1 MESKQTTKSEQ
12 PAAQEIAKKL
22 EQTTLEES
30 KNPEESKEETKQLV
44 HGMKAVENKTFVQDL
59 QSRKQTWESLKVPE
73 DIREGLE
80 KMSYMKPSIIQAAS
94 IPTVLGQND
103 PTLRD
108 KNFMFQAIN
117 GSGKTGA
124 FAVPSLMRVDLAVNK
139 TQVIILANT
148 RELIRQ
154 THEIMKV
161 LASETKIQ
169 ICLGEQGATNLN
181 AHILITVPGYLKNKL
196 TGRKVDLDL
205 SALQAVVY
213 DEADELF
220 MQHNNH
226 NCFEA
231 LKKHLK
237 EKDVKPQHCMY
248 SATYNNEV
256 IEKSK

>member
-12 PAAQEIAKKL
+12 PAAQELAKKL
-22 EQTTLEES
+22 EQTTLGES
-30 KNPEESKEETKQLV
+30 KNPEESKEESKQIV
-44 HGMKAVENKTFVQDL
+44 HGMKAVENKNFVIDL
-59 QSRKQTWESLKVPE
+59 QSKKQTWESLKVPE

-80 KMSYMKPSIIQAAS
+80 KMSYLKPSIIQAAS
-94 IPTVLGQND
+94 IPHVLG
-103 PTLRD
+103 TRD
-108 KNFMFQAIN
+108 TNFMFQAIN

-124 FAVPSLMRVDLAVNK
+124 FAVPSLMRVDPTVNK

-154 THEIMKV
+154 TLEIMKV

-205 SALQAVVY
+205 SALQAIVY